1 MDSAF
6 RNDSGLLSAPRSTWI
21 GKRRWPL
28 GLVAISLSLLSLLSL
43 AKQLTHLEAAAP
55 LYSDVLHPV
64 EVVANGEA
72 LCNSVAFSQLNSKPD
87 LFVGRVENSTRCD
100 DSLWTLGLFRM
111 DWKRYRL
118 ELVRHLI
125 ELPTPVQSNQE
136 LVTAYDPHTVEF
148 DDTTWVAFECGGN
161 GIGLWATCVAPLHK
175 ETETIDATR
184 LTVVVTSIDRSAS
197 GWLYSAS
204 DPKLL
209 TFAGSLYL
217 YWTVVK
223 IRGAPPHFDTLSA
236 RGMRLEQEA
245 GGLRRMWGEGSNGRP
260 VTTNDPSHTTVV
272 ATPDPVDPSANS
284 SIDIFDVRQF
294 DNRIFALAGVG
305 GSGCTLPLSA
315 NGGCYRMQILEAPV
329 PLPAGGFLKKNLPD
343 VDLPLNPSQYSRF
356 VNRADGSLAILAS
369 YLDPVVR
376 EPGGYYFPK
385 GLFLY
390 GVSLARLGIRSQ

>member
-1 MDSAF
+1 
-6 RNDSGLLSAPRSTWI
+6 
-21 GKRRWPL
+21 
-28 GLVAISLSLLSLLSL
+28 
-43 AKQLTHLEAAAP
+43 
-55 LYSDVLHPV
+55 
-64 EVVANGEA
+64 
-72 LCNSVAFSQLNSKPD
+72 LCNSVVFSQLVSKPD
-87 LFVGRVENSTRCD
+87 LFVGRVENSKTTRCD
-100 DSLWTLGLFRM
+100 ESLWTLGLFRI
-111 DWKRYRL
+111 DWNRYRL
-118 ELVRHLI
+118 VLVKHLI
-125 ELPTPVQSNQE
+125 ELPTVIQSNQE
-136 LVTAYDPHTVEF
+136 LVTAYDPHTAEF
-148 DDTTWVAFECGGN
+148 GDKTWVAFECGGKS
-161 GIGLWATCVAPLHK
+161 IGLWATCVAPLHK
-175 ETETIDATR
+175 ETEAIDVTR
-184 LTVVVTSIDRSAS
+184 LTVVVTSIDRATS

-236 RGMRLEQEA
+236 RGMRLEQET
-245 GGLRRMWGEGSNGRP
+245 GGLRRMWGQGSNGRP
-260 VTTNDPSHTTVV
+260 VITNDPIHTTLV

-284 SIDIFDVRQF
+284 SVDIFDVRQF

-315 NGGCYRMQILEAPV
+315 SRGCYRMQILEAPV

-343 VDLPLNPSQYSRF
+343 VDLPRNPSQYSRF
-356 VNRADGSLAILAS
+356 VNRTDGSLAILAS

-390 GVSLARLGIRSQ
+390 NVSLARLGIRSQ